1 MVLYPTSLDTLTNPS
16 ASTDPAVLSHAA
28 QHADANDILE
38 ALEAKLGTSASTP
51 TTGKLLV
58 GTGTG
63 ASAWTKD
70 APTGTIVGT
79 SDVQVLTNK
88 TLTSA
93 VLNTPTINNPS
104 LNTDSISEF
113 TSANGITVDGLNIKD
128 GKLNTNNSVV
138 TTNITDAAVSY
149 AKAAAGFAVQVQSTN
164 YSAVATGTTLIPVDN
179 TIPQITEGNEYMTQ
193 AITPKSTTNKLRIEI
208 SAYISHSAG
217 GDQVGALFQDATAN
231 ALAACHIYQP
241 GATGPARFH
250 LVHYMTAGT
259 ISATTFRFRAG
270 SSVAG
275 TTTFNGQGG
284 SRNFGGITLSN
295 ITVTEYNA

>member
-1 MVLYPTSLDTLTNPS
+1 MVLYPSALDTLTNPS

-51 TTGKLLV
+51 SSGKLLV

-79 SDVQVLTNK
+79 SDSQTLTNK
-88 TLTSA
+88 TLTSPTI
-93 VLNTPTINNPS
+93 NTATINNPS
-104 LNTDSISEF
+104 LNTNSISEY
-113 TSANGITVDGLNIKD
+113 TATNGVTIDGMNIKD

-138 TTNITDAAVSY
+138 TANITDAAVTY

-164 YSAVATGTTLIPVDN
+164 YSAVATGTTTIPNDD
-179 TIPQITEGNEYMTQ
+179 TIPQITEGNEFMTQ
-193 AITPKSTTNKLRIEI
+193 AITPKSSTNKLRIEI
-208 SAYISHSAG
+208 TAQLSNTSATDII
-217 GDQVGALFQDATAN
+217 GALFQDSTAN
-231 ALAACHIYQP
+231 ALAALSVYQVTVTG
-241 GATGPARFH
+241 GARLH

-259 ISATTFRFRAG
+259 TSSTTFRFRAG
-270 SSVAG
+270 GLVVG
-275 TTTFNGQGG
+275 TTSFNGQNG
-284 SRNFGGITLSN
+284 SRRFGGITLSN
-295 ITVTEYNA
+295 ITITEYNA